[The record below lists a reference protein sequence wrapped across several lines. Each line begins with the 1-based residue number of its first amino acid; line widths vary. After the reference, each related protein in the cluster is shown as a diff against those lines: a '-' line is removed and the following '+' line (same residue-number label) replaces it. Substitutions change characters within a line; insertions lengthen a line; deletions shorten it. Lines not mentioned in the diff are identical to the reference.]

1 MNVSVPLT
9 TPRTHRV
16 AVSALFFLAGITF
29 ASWASRIPHIK
40 ENLHLSDGALG
51 SVLFALPVGLMT
63 GLPIAGWAVTKFG
76 SKATVTFAT
85 ILYPLTLVTLGLAA
99 HVWQLAAGLFFFG
112 LWGNMINISVNT
124 QAVGV
129 ESLYGR
135 SIMASFHGVWSL
147 AGFTGAGVG
156 TLMVSLGVPPFAHF
170 IVITTTMLLLVLIAH
185 RFALANDAG
194 NKGGGKQTLFAK
206 PDQELLI
213 LGLIAFSCMACE
225 GAMFDW
231 SGVYF
236 RKIVQVPERSTTIG
250 YVAFM
255 CTMATG
261 RFVSDRLLTRFGVKP
276 MLRTSG
282 VLIAGG
288 IATAIIFPYVFTA
301 TLGFL
306 LVGFGVSSVVPTV
319 YGLAGKS
326 KTMTPGMAIAAV
338 SSISFFGF
346 LLGPPVIGFI
356 SEASNLKWSFALM
369 ACLGFCTTLLAG
381 KIKLQQD

>member
-1 MNVSVPLT
+1 
-9 TPRTHRV
+9 
-16 AVSALFFLAGITF
+16 VSALFFLAGITF

-40 ENLHLSDGALG
+40 ESLHLSDGGLG
-51 SVLFALPVGLMT
+51 SVLFALPVGLMV
-63 GLPIAGWAVTKFG
+63 GLPLAGWAVTTFG
-76 SKATVTFAT
+76 SKVTATFAT
-85 ILYPLTLVTLGLAA
+85 VVYPLTLIILGLAA
-99 HVWQLAAGLFFFG
+99 HVWQLAAGLFLFG
-112 LWGNMINISVNT
+112 IWGNMINISVNT

-156 TLMVSLGVPPFAHF
+156 ALMVSFGVPPFAHF
-170 IVITTTMLLLVLIAH
+170 IVITSTMLLLVLIAH
-185 RFALANDAG
+185 RYALATDSGPKN
-194 NKGGGKQTLFAK
+194 NKQKLFAK
-206 PDQELLI
+206 PDRDILI
-213 LGLIAFSCMACE
+213 LGLIAFCCMACE

-236 RKIVQVPERSTTIG
+236 RKIVEVPERSTTIG

-261 RFVSDRLLTRFGVKP
+261 RFISDRLLTRFGIKP
-276 MLRTSG
+276 ILRTSG
-282 VLIAGG
+282 ILIAAG
-288 IATAIIFPYVFTA
+288 IAIAVIFPYIITA

-319 YGLAGKS
+319 YGIAGKS
-326 KTMTPGMAIAAV
+326 KHMSPGMAIAAV
-338 SSISFFGF
+338 SSVSFFGF

-356 SEASNLKWSFALM
+356 SEASNLKWSFAVM

-381 KIKLQQD
+381 KVKLEQE